1 MAKPALAKDDNMEL
15 FDTSRWRQPFVCLF
29 MIVLF
34 ICALTFA
41 ASAQQRLTVEKG
53 KSILLPFGEE
63 IDTVFVSDTAV
74 ADASISPNNRV
85 FVFGKEVGETSL
97 ITTSTDAD
105 ADMAFTI
112 VVTHKLSEIRSVI
125 RNRFP
130 GEQVSIESSRGSLMV
145 TGVVSSDQIR
155 QTLVTTLESAAP
167 ETTIIDRLNVG
178 SSNVIRLEVKL
189 LEVSRSQVENFGID
203 WTATV
208 TNNGFFLGTS
218 SRGVLTLG
226 QNNTAQSSL
235 NAALDVLVSNGIAT
249 IAQETVLSTVNGEE
263 AFFSVGGEIPIPTFI
278 PDSDGSSNGN
288 FQLDYKFIGTS
299 LTFTPSTAP
308 GNKLRLLID
317 STISSPGQTTST
329 VNGNTFPNLNTRS
342 FRTNVELQDRQPFV
356 IAGVSRNDT
365 TNDLRQNRGTGLSRV
380 VDGLFGKDTVTAN
393 SQELVVIVTP
403 LLSNSEPVDI
413 QERLP
418 TPQSNLEYILSKP
431 GGKGSGSPSG
441 SSVFGAAGF
450 RY

>member
-15 FDTSRWRQPFVCLF
+15 FDTSRWRRPFVCLF

-226 QNNTAQSSL
+226 QNNPAQSSL
-235 NAALDVLVSNGIAT
+235 NAALDVLC
-249 IAQETVLSTVNGEE
+249 
-263 AFFSVGGEIPIPTFI
+263 PTA
-278 PDSDGSSNGN
+278 
-288 FQLDYKFIGTS
+288 LR
-299 LTFTPSTAP
+299 PSP
-308 GNKLRLLID
+308 KR
-317 STISSPGQTTST
+317 
-329 VNGNTFPNLNTRS
+329 
-342 FRTNVELQDRQPFV
+342 
-356 IAGVSRNDT
+356 
-365 TNDLRQNRGTGLSRV
+365 
-380 VDGLFGKDTVTAN
+380 
-393 SQELVVIVTP
+393 
-403 LLSNSEPVDI
+403 
-413 QERLP
+413 
-418 TPQSNLEYILSKP
+418 
-431 GGKGSGSPSG
+431 PSC
-441 SSVFGAAGF
+441 
-450 RY
+450 RP